1 VKANS
6 LNKVAIVMG
15 SGKTDYPVMKEAEK
29 VLKELGV
36 KFETL
41 IISAHRTPERL
52 YSFSKSAHKKYS
64 VLICGAGGAAHLPG
78 MISSMTHL
86 TTIGVP
92 IETKSLKGLD
102 SLLSIVQM
110 PKGVVTATVAIN
122 NAFNAGL
129 LAAEIIALTDTK
141 VLNKLKKFRIKQT
154 KSIKKKPR

>member
-1 VKANS
+1 MC
-6 LNKVAIVMG
+6 IR
-15 SGKTDYPVMKEAEK
+15 D
-29 VLKELGV
+29 
-36 KFETL
+36 
-41 IISAHRTPERL
+41 R
-52 YSFSKSAHKKYS
+52 
-64 VLICGAGGAAHLPG
+64 ICGAGGSAHLPG
-78 MISSMTHL
+78 MVSSMTHL

-129 LAAEIIALTDTK
+129 LAAEIIALSDAK

-154 KSIKKKPR
+154 KSIKKKPK

>member
-1 VKANS
+1 
-6 LNKVAIVMG
+6 
-15 SGKTDYPVMKEAEK
+15 
-29 VLKELGV
+29 
-36 KFETL
+36 
-41 IISAHRTPERL
+41 
-52 YSFSKSAHKKYS
+52 
-64 VLICGAGGAAHLPG
+64 
-78 MISSMTHL
+78 MTHL